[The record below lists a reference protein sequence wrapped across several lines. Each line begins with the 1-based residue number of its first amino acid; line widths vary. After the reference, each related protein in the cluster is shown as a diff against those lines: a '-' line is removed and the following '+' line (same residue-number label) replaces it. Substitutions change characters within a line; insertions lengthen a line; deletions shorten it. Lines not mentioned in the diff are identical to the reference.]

1 MKLTKKSVN
10 NILFLIGAI
19 FVVGMILTFD
29 VSFEELWED
38 IQRAGYWMVA
48 IIILWGFLYL
58 INAFAW
64 REIINSNCLPN
75 ERPSFARIYRL
86 TVSGYALNNTTP
98 VGGLGGEPYRIIE
111 LTKHMSK
118 EHATSST
125 ILYAMMHIY
134 SHFWFWFTSI
144 WLYLTL
150 AVIGDLP
157 MNIGIAAMLLFLIGF
172 CSLGFYFFA
181 KGYKNGLVVKLITII
196 GKIPGLKSW
205 SNRFLE
211 EQRESLH
218 AIDQQI
224 AALHSQDK
232 KAFYRS
238 LLLEHFCRVMGGLEV
253 MFILLMLG
261 KDCGGGLDGYLLTF
275 LHSVLIMALTSFL
288 ANLLG
293 FLPMQIG
300 VQEGG
305 YAASIA
311 AMGLTP
317 DIGILISILVRVRQ
331 VVWDAAGVLWM
342 KVK

>member
-1 MKLTKKSVN
+1 MKLTKKTIN
-10 NILFLIGAI
+10 NLLFLVGLVFVIIMI
-19 FVVGMILTFD
+19 FTFD
-29 VSFEELWED
+29 VSFEELWQD
-38 IQRAGYWMVA
+38 IRSAGYWM
-48 IIILWGFLYL
+48 IPILSLNFFLYL

-64 REIINSNCLPN
+64 REIIHSNCAPE
-75 ERPSFARIYRL
+75 ERPSFLRIYRL
-86 TVSGYALNNTTP
+86 TITGYALNNTTP

-144 WLYLTL
+144 FLYFAL
-150 AVIGDLP
+150 AAYGDLP
-157 MNIGIAAMLLFLIGF
+157 LNNVICVLLCFLLCFCGIGF
-172 CSLGFYFFA
+172 YLFS
-181 KGYKNGLVVKLITII
+181 KGYKNGLVIKVLTLI
-196 GKIPGLKSW
+196 GKIPGLKNW
-205 SNRFLE
+205 SRNFISSHK
-211 EQRESLH
+211 ESLYE
-218 AIDQQI
+218 IDRKI
-224 AALHSQDK
+224 AALHAQDK
-232 KAFYRS
+232 RAFYKS
-238 LLLEHFCRVMGGLEV
+238 LCLEWFCRVMGGLEI

-261 KDCGGGLDGYLLTF
+261 KDCGGGLEGYTLVF
-275 LHSVLIMALTSFL
+275 LHSVLIVALTSFL

-317 DIGILISILVRVRQ
+317 DIGIFTSIIVRVRQ
-331 VVWDAAGVLWM
+331 VVWDALGVAM
-342 KVK
+342 IKM